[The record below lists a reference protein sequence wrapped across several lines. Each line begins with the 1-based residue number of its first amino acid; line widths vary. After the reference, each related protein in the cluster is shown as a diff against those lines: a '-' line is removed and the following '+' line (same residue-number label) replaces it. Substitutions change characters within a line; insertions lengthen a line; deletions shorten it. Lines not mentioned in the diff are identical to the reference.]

1 MHYKHFL
8 HRDIKPDNFVMGLR
22 EHTRS
27 VYLIDFGLAKR
38 YRDPRTLFHIP
49 YRENKSLTGTA
60 RYASLNT
67 HLGIEQSRR
76 DDLESLGY
84 LMIYFLNGRLPWQGI
99 NDAIDKEDK
108 YAKILARK
116 RTTTIESLCAALPPE
131 FALYFNYVRSLG
143 FDERPDYSYARKIL
157 KSVFLQ
163 NHFAN
168 DGIYDW
174 TNLPEYQSM
183 SEAV

>member
-1 MHYKHFL
+1 
-8 HRDIKPDNFVMGLR
+8 MGLG
-22 EHTRS
+22 EHCKS

-38 YRDPRTLFHIP
+38 YRDPRTLTHIP

-60 RYASLNT
+60 RYASLST

-84 LMIYFLNGRLPWQGI
+84 LMVYFLKGRLPWQGI
-99 NDAIDKEDK
+99 QAVDKEDK
-108 YAKILARK
+108 YANILAKK
-116 RTTTIESLCAALPPE
+116 RTTTIESLCTDLPPE

-143 FDERPDYSYARKIL
+143 FEERPDYTYARKIL
-157 KSVFLQ
+157 KSIFVQRQFV
-163 NHFAN
+163 N

-174 TNLPEYQSM
+174 TRTI
-183 SEAV
+183 